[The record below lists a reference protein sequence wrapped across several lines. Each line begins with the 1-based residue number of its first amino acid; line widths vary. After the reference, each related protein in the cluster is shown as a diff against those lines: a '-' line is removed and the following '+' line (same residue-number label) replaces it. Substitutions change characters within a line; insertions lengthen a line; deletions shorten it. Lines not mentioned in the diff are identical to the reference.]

1 MKTNIL
7 KYTLA
12 IAGILSFSSCAKD
25 FLEQKNTYQISQD
38 NFFDNDEAVSQA
50 VMPLYSYVWYDFN
63 DKFYYGMGD
72 GRANNITAQYSDYL
86 YPYTNF
92 TETGLSIGLTEA
104 WGSLYSVVAQANN
117 TIINIANHSSANVSE
132 TAKLQGI
139 AEARFMRGLAYW
151 YISSLWGCAVI
162 YNDTQSLVNNY
173 VVSPNPGIDG
183 IEYAIRDMEYAAV
196 HLPAASPATG
206 RINKYAA
213 YAMLSRFYLSMAGL
227 TTSGR
232 YDGTNVAT
240 DKNRGT
246 RNEYYLDAA
255 KKAAALV
262 IEQGPYQLADTYAEL
277 FAAFTFN
284 NNSESIFQLQ
294 FQAGAEGGLAQSM
307 TRFLAWSTQ
316 VNQGNSWGGSTF
328 CSYDLWE
335 EFKEYED
342 PTLGTKIDDAI
353 RRHNCVASYGETYPE
368 LSANPE
374 KPYIYGETESP
385 GDQGANIKK
394 YVIGT
399 NAVNGFAMN
408 NNSGINTY
416 MMRLA
421 EVYLNYAEAVLGNNA
436 TTTDATALKYINE
449 LRTRAG
455 VPTKNSLTFED
466 IRHEFRLETAFEGLY
481 WYFLVRRGYYQQQEM
496 VNYVNNQYRNA
507 SYFNLKKVGD
517 TFINMEAFGKG
528 QVYVNGHALGRFWQ
542 IGPQQTLYLPGCW
555 LKKGKNEVIVLDVV
569 GPKGEAGKPG
579 STVAPTAF
587 CQDHPELDK
596 LNLEKSNKHNE
607 PGHRMDLNSETPVLK
622 GEFKAGNGWQTI
634 KLDKPVTG
642 RYFAIQA
649 ESSQSGDSQIAIAE
663 VYLQDAQGNRID
675 RNNWVAYYAD
685 SEKGNSTLDKMFD
698 LQESTYWQT
707 EKGANFPHLG
717 IVDMGKEVTISAF
730 EYLPRAE
737 QGAPGSVKGFKL
749 YVRK

>member
-12 IAGILSFSSCAKD
+12 LAGMLSFTGCAND
-25 FLEQKNTYQISQD
+25 FLEQKNTYQISQV

-72 GRANNITAQYSDYL
+72 GRANNITAQYSEYI

-92 TETGLSIGLTEA
+92 TETGLSSGLTEA
-104 WGSLYSVVAQANN
+104 WGALYSVVAQANN
-117 TIINIANHSSANVSE
+117 TINNIANNSTANVSE
-132 TAKLQGI
+132 TAKIQGI

-162 YNDTQSLVNNY
+162 YNNTQDLVNNY
-173 VVSPNPGIDG
+173 VVSPSPVADG
-183 IEYAIRDMEYAAV
+183 IEFAIRDMEYAAV
-196 HLPAASPATG
+196 HLPSASPATG
-206 RINKYAA
+206 RVNKYAA

-232 YDGTNVAT
+232 YDGSNVAT
-240 DKNRGT
+240 DANRGT

-255 KKAAALV
+255 KKAAAVV
-262 IEQGPYQLADTYAEL
+262 IEKGPYKLADTYAEL
-277 FAAFTFN
+277 FAASTFN

-294 FQAGAEGGLAQSM
+294 FQAGAEDGLAQSM

-316 VNQGNSWGGSTF
+316 VNQGNSWGGSTY

-342 PTLGTKIDDAI
+342 PTLGTKVDDAI
-353 RRHNCVASYGETYPE
+353 RRHNCIASYGETYPE

-385 GDQGANIKK
+385 GNQGANIKK

-436 TTTDATALKYINE
+436 TTTDATALKYFNE

-455 VPTKNSLTFED
+455 VPTKNSLSFED

-481 WYFLVRRGYYQQQEM
+481 WYIIVRRGYYQQQEM
-496 VNYVNNQYRNA
+496 VNYINNQYRNA
-507 SYFNLKKVGD
+507 SYFKSSTHEYVLSDDYTAPGPSVATATAKNLTLPIAD
-517 TFINMEAFGKG
+517 TDQTKNPLLKPDG
-528 QVYVNGHALGRFWQ
+528 NGNIA
-542 IGPQQTLYLPGCW
+542 
-555 LKKGKNEVIVLDVV
+555 
-569 GPKGEAGKPG
+569 
-579 STVAPTAF
+579 TVA
-587 CQDHPELDK
+587 
-596 LNLEKSNKHNE
+596 
-607 PGHRMDLNSETPVLK
+607 
-622 GEFKAGNGWQTI
+622 
-634 KLDKPVTG
+634 
-642 RYFAIQA
+642 
-649 ESSQSGDSQIAIAE
+649 
-663 VYLQDAQGNRID
+663 YLFGNREVED
-675 RNNWVAYYAD
+675 
-685 SEKGNSTLDKMFD
+685 TD
-698 LQESTYWQT
+698 L
-707 EKGANFPHLG
+707 
-717 IVDMGKEVTISAF
+717 
-730 EYLPRAE
+730 
-737 QGAPGSVKGFKL
+737 FK
-749 YVRK
+749 

>member
-72 GRANNITAQYSDYL
+72 GRANNITAQYSDYV

-92 TETGLSIGLTEA
+92 TETGLSTGLTEA
-104 WGSLYSVVAQANN
+104 WGALYSVVAQANN
-117 TIINIANHSSANVSE
+117 TINNIANNSTANVSE
-132 TAKLQGI
+132 TAKIQGI

-162 YNDTQSLVNNY
+162 YNNTQDLVNNY
-173 VVSPNPGIDG
+173 VVSPNPVADG
-183 IEYAIRDMEYAAV
+183 IEFAIRDMEYAAV
-196 HLPAASPATG
+196 HLPSASPATG
-206 RINKYAA
+206 RVNKYAA

-232 YDGTNVAT
+232 YDGSNVAT
-240 DKNRGT
+240 DANRGT

-255 KKAAALV
+255 KKAAAVV
-262 IEQGPYQLADTYAEL
+262 IEEGPYKLADSYAEL
-277 FAAFTFN
+277 FAASTFN
-284 NNSESIFQLQ
+284 NNSESVFQLQ

-316 VNQGNSWGGSTF
+316 VNQGNSWGGSTY

-342 PTLGTKIDDAI
+342 QTLGTKVDDAI
-353 RRHNCVASYGETYPE
+353 RRHNCIASYGESYPE

-374 KPYIYGETESP
+374 KPYVYGETENAGS
-385 GDQGANIKK
+385 QGANVKK

-399 NAVNGFAMN
+399 NAVNGFAVN

-421 EVYLNYAEAVLGNNA
+421 EVYLNYVEATLGNNGK
-436 TTTDATALKYINE
+436 TTDATALKYFNA

-455 VPTKNSLTFED
+455 VATKNSLTFED
-466 IRHEFRLETAFEGLY
+466 IRHEFRVETAFEGLY
-481 WYFLVRRGYYQQQEM
+481 WYFIVRRGYYQQQEM
-496 VNYVNNQYRNA
+496 VNYVNHQHRNA
-507 SYFNLKKVGD
+507 SYYKSATHEYVLSEDYAEPGPSVATATAKNLTLPIAD
-517 TFINMEAFGKG
+517 TD
-528 QVYVNGHALGRFWQ
+528 
-542 IGPQQTLYLPGCW
+542 QTKNPL
-555 LKKGKNEVIVLDVV
+555 LKPDASGNI
-569 GPKGEAGKPG
+569 A
-579 STVAPTAF
+579 TVAYQF
-587 CQDHPELDK
+587 GDREVQDT
-596 LNLEKSNKHNE
+596 
-607 PGHRMDLNSETPVLK
+607 DL
-622 GEFKAGNGWQTI
+622 FK
-634 KLDKPVTG
+634 
-642 RYFAIQA
+642 
-649 ESSQSGDSQIAIAE
+649 
-663 VYLQDAQGNRID
+663 
-675 RNNWVAYYAD
+675 
-685 SEKGNSTLDKMFD
+685 
-698 LQESTYWQT
+698 
-707 EKGANFPHLG
+707 
-717 IVDMGKEVTISAF
+717 
-730 EYLPRAE
+730 
-737 QGAPGSVKGFKL
+737 
-749 YVRK
+749 

>member
-72 GRANNITAQYSDYL
+72 GRANNITAQFSDYV

-92 TETGLSIGLTEA
+92 TETGLSTGLTEA
-104 WGSLYSVVAQANN
+104 WGALYSVVAQANN
-117 TIINIANHSSANVSE
+117 TINNIANNSTANVSE
-132 TAKLQGI
+132 TAKIQGI

-162 YNDTQSLVNNY
+162 YNNTQDLVNNY
-173 VVSPNPGIDG
+173 VVSPNPVADG
-183 IEYAIRDMEYAAV
+183 IEFAIRDMEYAAV
-196 HLPAASPATG
+196 HLPSASPATG
-206 RINKYAA
+206 RVNKYAA

-232 YDGTNVAT
+232 YDGSNVAT
-240 DKNRGT
+240 DANRGT

-255 KKAAALV
+255 KKAAAVV
-262 IEQGPYQLADTYAEL
+262 IEEGPYKLVDTYAEL
-277 FAAFTFN
+277 FAASTFN
-284 NNSESIFQLQ
+284 NNSESVFQLQ

-316 VNQGNSWGGSTF
+316 VNQGNSWGGSTY

-342 PTLGTKIDDAI
+342 QTLGTKVDDAI
-353 RRHNCVASYGETYPE
+353 RRHNCIASYGESYPE

-374 KPYIYGETESP
+374 KPYVYGETENAGS
-385 GDQGANIKK
+385 QGANIKK

-399 NAVNGFAMN
+399 NAVNGFAVN

-421 EVYLNYAEAVLGNNA
+421 EVYLNYAEATLGNNGK
-436 TTTDATALKYINE
+436 TTDATALKYFNA

-455 VPTKNSLTFED
+455 VATKNSLTFED
-466 IRHEFRLETAFEGLY
+466 IRHEFRVETAFEGLY
-481 WYFLVRRGYYQQQEM
+481 WYFIVRRGYYQQQEM
-496 VNYVNNQYRNA
+496 VNYVNHQHLNA
-507 SYFNLKKVGD
+507 SYYKSATHEYVLSEDYAEPGPSVATATAKNLTLPIAD
-517 TFINMEAFGKG
+517 TD
-528 QVYVNGHALGRFWQ
+528 
-542 IGPQQTLYLPGCW
+542 QTKNPL
-555 LKKGKNEVIVLDVV
+555 LKPDASGNI
-569 GPKGEAGKPG
+569 A
-579 STVAPTAF
+579 TVAYQF
-587 CQDHPELDK
+587 GDREVQDT
-596 LNLEKSNKHNE
+596 
-607 PGHRMDLNSETPVLK
+607 DL
-622 GEFKAGNGWQTI
+622 FK
-634 KLDKPVTG
+634 
-642 RYFAIQA
+642 
-649 ESSQSGDSQIAIAE
+649 
-663 VYLQDAQGNRID
+663 
-675 RNNWVAYYAD
+675 
-685 SEKGNSTLDKMFD
+685 
-698 LQESTYWQT
+698 
-707 EKGANFPHLG
+707 
-717 IVDMGKEVTISAF
+717 
-730 EYLPRAE
+730 
-737 QGAPGSVKGFKL
+737 
-749 YVRK
+749 

>member
-72 GRANNITAQYSDYL
+72 GRANNITAQYSEYI

-92 TETGLSIGLTEA
+92 TETGLSSGLTEA
-104 WGSLYSVVAQANN
+104 WGALYSVVAQANN
-117 TIINIANHSSANVSE
+117 TINNIANNSTANVSE
-132 TAKLQGI
+132 TAKIQGI

-162 YNDTQSLVNNY
+162 YNNTQDLVNNY
-173 VVSPNPGIDG
+173 VVSPNPVADG
-183 IEYAIRDMEYAAV
+183 IEFAIRDMEYAAV
-196 HLPAASPATG
+196 HLPSASPATG
-206 RINKYAA
+206 RVNKYAA

-232 YDGTNVAT
+232 YDGSNVAT
-240 DKNRGT
+240 DANRGT

-255 KKAAALV
+255 KKAAAVV
-262 IEQGPYQLADTYAEL
+262 IEEGPYKLADTYAEL
-277 FAAFTFN
+277 FAASTFN
-284 NNSESIFQLQ
+284 NNSESVFQLQ

-316 VNQGNSWGGSTF
+316 VNQGNSWGGSTY

-342 PTLGTKIDDAI
+342 QTLGTKVDDAI
-353 RRHNCVASYGETYPE
+353 RRHNCIASYGESYPE

-374 KPYIYGETESP
+374 KPYVYGETENAGS
-385 GDQGANIKK
+385 QGANVKK

-399 NAVNGFAMN
+399 NAVNGFAVN

-421 EVYLNYAEAVLGNNA
+421 EVYLNYAEATLGNNGK
-436 TTTDATALKYINE
+436 TTDATALKYFNA

-455 VPTKNSLTFED
+455 VATKNSLTFED
-466 IRHEFRLETAFEGLY
+466 IRHEFRVETAFEGLY
-481 WYFLVRRGYYQQQEM
+481 WYFIVRRGYYQQQEM
-496 VNYVNNQYRNA
+496 VNYVNHQHRNA
-507 SYFNLKKVGD
+507 SYYKSATHEYVLSDEYAEPGPSVATATAKNLTLPIAD
-517 TFINMEAFGKG
+517 TD
-528 QVYVNGHALGRFWQ
+528 
-542 IGPQQTLYLPGCW
+542 QTKNPL
-555 LKKGKNEVIVLDVV
+555 LKPDASGNI
-569 GPKGEAGKPG
+569 A
-579 STVAPTAF
+579 TVAYQF
-587 CQDHPELDK
+587 GDREVQDT
-596 LNLEKSNKHNE
+596 
-607 PGHRMDLNSETPVLK
+607 DL
-622 GEFKAGNGWQTI
+622 FK
-634 KLDKPVTG
+634 
-642 RYFAIQA
+642 
-649 ESSQSGDSQIAIAE
+649 
-663 VYLQDAQGNRID
+663 
-675 RNNWVAYYAD
+675 
-685 SEKGNSTLDKMFD
+685 
-698 LQESTYWQT
+698 
-707 EKGANFPHLG
+707 
-717 IVDMGKEVTISAF
+717 
-730 EYLPRAE
+730 
-737 QGAPGSVKGFKL
+737 
-749 YVRK
+749 

>member
-25 FLEQKNTYQISQD
+25 FLEQKNSYQISQD

-72 GRANNITAQYSDYL
+72 GRANNITAQYSGYV

-92 TETGLSIGLTEA
+92 TETGLSTGLTEA
-104 WGSLYSVVAQANN
+104 WGALYSVVAQANN
-117 TIINIANHSSANVSE
+117 TINNIANNSTANVSE
-132 TAKLQGI
+132 TAKIQGI

-162 YNDTQSLVNNY
+162 YNNTQDLVNNY
-173 VVSPNPGIDG
+173 VVSPNPVADG
-183 IEYAIRDMEYAAV
+183 IEFAIRDMEYAAV
-196 HLPAASPATG
+196 HLPSASPATG
-206 RINKYAA
+206 RVNKYAA

-232 YDGTNVAT
+232 YDGSNVAT
-240 DKNRGT
+240 DANRGT

-255 KKAAALV
+255 KKAAAVV
-262 IEQGPYQLADTYAEL
+262 IEERPYKLADTYAEL
-277 FAAFTFN
+277 FAASTFN

-316 VNQGNSWGGSTF
+316 VNQGNSWGGSTY

-342 PTLGTKIDDAI
+342 QTLGTKVDDAI
-353 RRHNCVASYGETYPE
+353 RRHNCIASYGESYPE

-374 KPYIYGETESP
+374 KPYVYGETENAGS
-385 GDQGANIKK
+385 QGANIKK

-399 NAVNGFAMN
+399 NAVNGFAVN

-421 EVYLNYAEAVLGNNA
+421 EVYLNYAEATLGNNGK
-436 TTTDATALKYINE
+436 TTDATALKYFNA

-455 VPTKNSLTFED
+455 VATKNSLTFED
-466 IRHEFRLETAFEGLY
+466 IRHEFRVETAFEGLY
-481 WYFLVRRGYYQQQEM
+481 WYFIVRRGYYQQQEM
-496 VNYVNNQYRNA
+496 VNYVNHQHRNA
-507 SYFNLKKVGD
+507 SYYKSATHEYVLSEDYAEPGPSVATATAKNLTLPIAD
-517 TFINMEAFGKG
+517 TD
-528 QVYVNGHALGRFWQ
+528 
-542 IGPQQTLYLPGCW
+542 QTKNPL
-555 LKKGKNEVIVLDVV
+555 LKPDASGNI
-569 GPKGEAGKPG
+569 A
-579 STVAPTAF
+579 TVAYQF
-587 CQDHPELDK
+587 GDREVQDT
-596 LNLEKSNKHNE
+596 
-607 PGHRMDLNSETPVLK
+607 DL
-622 GEFKAGNGWQTI
+622 FK
-634 KLDKPVTG
+634 
-642 RYFAIQA
+642 
-649 ESSQSGDSQIAIAE
+649 
-663 VYLQDAQGNRID
+663 
-675 RNNWVAYYAD
+675 
-685 SEKGNSTLDKMFD
+685 
-698 LQESTYWQT
+698 
-707 EKGANFPHLG
+707 
-717 IVDMGKEVTISAF
+717 
-730 EYLPRAE
+730 
-737 QGAPGSVKGFKL
+737 
-749 YVRK
+749 

>member
-25 FLEQKNTYQISQD
+25 FLEQKNSYQISQD

-72 GRANNITAQYSDYL
+72 GRANNITAQYSEYI

-92 TETGLSIGLTEA
+92 TETGLSSGLTEA
-104 WGSLYSVVAQANN
+104 WGALYSVVAQANN
-117 TIINIANHSSANVSE
+117 TINNIANNSTANVSE
-132 TAKLQGI
+132 TAKIQGI

-162 YNDTQSLVNNY
+162 YNNTQDLVNNY
-173 VVSPNPGIDG
+173 VVSPSPVADG
-183 IEYAIRDMEYAAV
+183 IEFAIRDMEYAAV
-196 HLPAASPATG
+196 HLPSASPATG
-206 RINKYAA
+206 RVNKYAA

-232 YDGTNVAT
+232 YDGSNVAT
-240 DKNRGT
+240 DANRGT

-255 KKAAALV
+255 KKAAAVV
-262 IEQGPYQLADTYAEL
+262 IEEGPYKLADTYAEL
-277 FAAFTFN
+277 FAASTFN

-316 VNQGNSWGGSTF
+316 VNQGNSWGGSTY

-342 PTLGTKIDDAI
+342 QTLGTKVDDAI
-353 RRHNCVASYGETYPE
+353 RRHNCIASYGESYPE

-374 KPYIYGETESP
+374 KPYVYGETENAGS
-385 GDQGANIKK
+385 QGANIKK

-399 NAVNGFAMN
+399 NAVNGFAVN

-421 EVYLNYAEAVLGNNA
+421 EVYLNYAEATLGNNGK
-436 TTTDATALKYINE
+436 TTDATALKYFNA

-455 VPTKNSLTFED
+455 VATKNSLTFED
-466 IRHEFRLETAFEGLY
+466 IRHEFRVETAFEGLY
-481 WYFLVRRGYYQQQEM
+481 WYFIVRRGYYQQQEM
-496 VNYVNNQYRNA
+496 VNYVNHQHRNA
-507 SYFNLKKVGD
+507 SYYKSATHEYVLSEDYAEPGPSVATATAKNLTLPITD
-517 TFINMEAFGKG
+517 TD
-528 QVYVNGHALGRFWQ
+528 
-542 IGPQQTLYLPGCW
+542 QTKNPL
-555 LKKGKNEVIVLDVV
+555 LKPDASGNI
-569 GPKGEAGKPG
+569 A
-579 STVAPTAF
+579 TVAYQF
-587 CQDHPELDK
+587 GDREVQDT
-596 LNLEKSNKHNE
+596 
-607 PGHRMDLNSETPVLK
+607 DL
-622 GEFKAGNGWQTI
+622 FK
-634 KLDKPVTG
+634 
-642 RYFAIQA
+642 
-649 ESSQSGDSQIAIAE
+649 
-663 VYLQDAQGNRID
+663 
-675 RNNWVAYYAD
+675 
-685 SEKGNSTLDKMFD
+685 
-698 LQESTYWQT
+698 
-707 EKGANFPHLG
+707 
-717 IVDMGKEVTISAF
+717 
-730 EYLPRAE
+730 
-737 QGAPGSVKGFKL
+737 
-749 YVRK
+749 

>member
-72 GRANNITAQYSDYL
+72 GRANNITAQYSYYI

-92 TETGLSIGLTEA
+92 TETGLSTGLTEA
-104 WGSLYSVVAQANN
+104 WGALYSVVAQANN
-117 TIINIANHSSANVSE
+117 TINNIANNSTSNVSE
-132 TAKLQGI
+132 TAKIQGI

-162 YNDTQSLVNNY
+162 YNNTQDLVNNY
-173 VVSPNPGIDG
+173 VVSPNPVADG
-183 IEYAIRDMEYAAV
+183 IEFAIRDMEYAAV
-196 HLPAASPATG
+196 HLPSASPATG
-206 RINKYAA
+206 RVNKYAA

-232 YDGTNVAT
+232 YDGSNVAT
-240 DKNRGT
+240 DANRGT

-255 KKAAALV
+255 KKAAAVV
-262 IEQGPYQLADTYAEL
+262 IEQGPYKLADTYAEL
-277 FAAFTFN
+277 FAASTFN

-294 FQAGAEGGLAQSM
+294 FQAGAEDGLAQSM

-316 VNQGNSWGGSTF
+316 VNQGNSWGGSTY

-342 PTLGTKIDDAI
+342 QTLGTKVDDAI
-353 RRHNCVASYGETYPE
+353 RRHNCIASYGESYPE

-374 KPYIYGETESP
+374 KPYVYGETENAGS
-385 GDQGANIKK
+385 QGANIKK

-399 NAVNGFAMN
+399 NAVNGFAVN

-421 EVYLNYAEAVLGNNA
+421 EVYLNYAEATLGNNGK
-436 TTTDATALKYINE
+436 TTDATALKYFNA

-455 VPTKNSLTFED
+455 VATKNSLTFED
-466 IRHEFRLETAFEGLY
+466 IRHEFRVETAFEGLY
-481 WYFLVRRGYYQQQEM
+481 WYFIVRRGYYQQQEM
-496 VNYVNNQYRNA
+496 VNYVNHQHRNA
-507 SYFNLKKVGD
+507 SYYKSATHEYVLSEDYAEPGPSVATATAKNLTLPIAD
-517 TFINMEAFGKG
+517 TD
-528 QVYVNGHALGRFWQ
+528 
-542 IGPQQTLYLPGCW
+542 QTKNPL
-555 LKKGKNEVIVLDVV
+555 LKPDASGNI
-569 GPKGEAGKPG
+569 A
-579 STVAPTAF
+579 TVAYQF
-587 CQDHPELDK
+587 GDREVQDT
-596 LNLEKSNKHNE
+596 
-607 PGHRMDLNSETPVLK
+607 DL
-622 GEFKAGNGWQTI
+622 FK
-634 KLDKPVTG
+634 
-642 RYFAIQA
+642 
-649 ESSQSGDSQIAIAE
+649 
-663 VYLQDAQGNRID
+663 
-675 RNNWVAYYAD
+675 
-685 SEKGNSTLDKMFD
+685 
-698 LQESTYWQT
+698 
-707 EKGANFPHLG
+707 
-717 IVDMGKEVTISAF
+717 
-730 EYLPRAE
+730 
-737 QGAPGSVKGFKL
+737 
-749 YVRK
+749 

>member
-72 GRANNITAQYSDYL
+72 GRANNITAQYSDYV

-92 TETGLSIGLTEA
+92 TETGLSTGLTEA
-104 WGSLYSVVAQANN
+104 WGALYSVVAQANN
-117 TIINIANHSSANVSE
+117 TINNIANNSTANVSE
-132 TAKLQGI
+132 TAKIQGI

-162 YNDTQSLVNNY
+162 YNNTQDLVNNY
-173 VVSPNPGIDG
+173 VVSPSPVADG
-183 IEYAIRDMEYAAV
+183 IEFAIRDMEYAAV
-196 HLPAASPATG
+196 HLPSASPATG
-206 RINKYAA
+206 RVNKYAA

-232 YDGTNVAT
+232 YDGSNVAT
-240 DKNRGT
+240 DANRGT

-255 KKAAALV
+255 KKAAAVV
-262 IEQGPYQLADTYAEL
+262 IEKGPYKLADTYAEL
-277 FAAFTFN
+277 FAASTFN

-294 FQAGAEGGLAQSM
+294 FQAGAEDGLAQSM

-316 VNQGNSWGGSTF
+316 VNEGNSWGGSTY

-342 PTLGTKIDDAI
+342 QTLGTKVDDAI
-353 RRHNCVASYGETYPE
+353 RRHNCIASYGESYPE

-374 KPYIYGETESP
+374 KPYVYGETENAGS
-385 GDQGANIKK
+385 QGANIKK

-399 NAVNGFAMN
+399 NAVNGFAVN

-421 EVYLNYAEAVLGNNA
+421 EVYLNYAEATLGNNGK
-436 TTTDATALKYINE
+436 TTDATALKYFNA

-455 VPTKNSLTFED
+455 VATKNSLTFED
-466 IRHEFRLETAFEGLY
+466 IRHEFRVETAFEGLY
-481 WYFLVRRGYYQQQEM
+481 WYFIVRRGYYQQQEM
-496 VNYVNNQYRNA
+496 VNYVNHQHRNA
-507 SYFNLKKVGD
+507 SYYKSATHEYVLSEDYAEPGPSVATATAKNLTLPIAD
-517 TFINMEAFGKG
+517 TD
-528 QVYVNGHALGRFWQ
+528 
-542 IGPQQTLYLPGCW
+542 QTKNPL
-555 LKKGKNEVIVLDVV
+555 LKPDASGNI
-569 GPKGEAGKPG
+569 A
-579 STVAPTAF
+579 TVAYQF
-587 CQDHPELDK
+587 GDREVQDT
-596 LNLEKSNKHNE
+596 
-607 PGHRMDLNSETPVLK
+607 DL
-622 GEFKAGNGWQTI
+622 FK
-634 KLDKPVTG
+634 
-642 RYFAIQA
+642 
-649 ESSQSGDSQIAIAE
+649 
-663 VYLQDAQGNRID
+663 
-675 RNNWVAYYAD
+675 
-685 SEKGNSTLDKMFD
+685 
-698 LQESTYWQT
+698 
-707 EKGANFPHLG
+707 
-717 IVDMGKEVTISAF
+717 
-730 EYLPRAE
+730 
-737 QGAPGSVKGFKL
+737 
-749 YVRK
+749 

>member
-72 GRANNITAQYSDYL
+72 GRANNITAQYSDYV

-92 TETGLSIGLTEA
+92 TETGLSTGLTEA
-104 WGSLYSVVAQANN
+104 WGALYSVVAQANN
-117 TIINIANHSSANVSE
+117 TINNIANNSTANVSE
-132 TAKLQGI
+132 TAKIQGI

-162 YNDTQSLVNNY
+162 YNNTQDLVNNY
-173 VVSPNPGIDG
+173 VVSPNPVADG
-183 IEYAIRDMEYAAV
+183 IEFAIRDMEYAAV
-196 HLPAASPATG
+196 HLPSASPATG
-206 RINKYAA
+206 RVNKYSA

-232 YDGTNVAT
+232 YDGSNVAT
-240 DKNRGT
+240 DANRGT

-255 KKAAALV
+255 KKAAAVV
-262 IEQGPYQLADTYAEL
+262 IEEGPYKLADSYAEL
-277 FAAFTFN
+277 FAASTFN
-284 NNSESIFQLQ
+284 NNSESVFQLQ

-316 VNQGNSWGGSTF
+316 VNQGNSWGGSTY

-342 PTLGTKIDDAI
+342 QTLGTKVDDAI
-353 RRHNCVASYGETYPE
+353 RRHNCIASYGESYPE

-374 KPYIYGETESP
+374 KPYVYGETENAGS
-385 GDQGANIKK
+385 QGANIKK

-399 NAVNGFAMN
+399 NAVNGFAVN

-421 EVYLNYAEAVLGNNA
+421 EVYLNYAEATLGNNGK
-436 TTTDATALKYINE
+436 TTDATALKYFNA

-455 VPTKNSLTFED
+455 VATKNSLTFED
-466 IRHEFRLETAFEGLY
+466 IRHEFRVETAFEGLY
-481 WYFLVRRGYYQQQEM
+481 WYFIVRRGYYQQQEM
-496 VNYVNNQYRNA
+496 VNYVNHQHRNA
-507 SYFNLKKVGD
+507 SYYKSETHEYVLSEDYAEPGPSVATATAKNLTLPIAD
-517 TFINMEAFGKG
+517 TD
-528 QVYVNGHALGRFWQ
+528 
-542 IGPQQTLYLPGCW
+542 QTKNPL
-555 LKKGKNEVIVLDVV
+555 LKPDASGNI
-569 GPKGEAGKPG
+569 A
-579 STVAPTAF
+579 TVAYQF
-587 CQDHPELDK
+587 GDREVQDT
-596 LNLEKSNKHNE
+596 
-607 PGHRMDLNSETPVLK
+607 DL
-622 GEFKAGNGWQTI
+622 FK
-634 KLDKPVTG
+634 
-642 RYFAIQA
+642 
-649 ESSQSGDSQIAIAE
+649 
-663 VYLQDAQGNRID
+663 
-675 RNNWVAYYAD
+675 
-685 SEKGNSTLDKMFD
+685 
-698 LQESTYWQT
+698 
-707 EKGANFPHLG
+707 
-717 IVDMGKEVTISAF
+717 
-730 EYLPRAE
+730 
-737 QGAPGSVKGFKL
+737 
-749 YVRK
+749 

>member
-72 GRANNITAQYSDYL
+72 GRANNITAQYSDYV

-92 TETGLSIGLTEA
+92 TETGLSTGLTEA
-104 WGSLYSVVAQANN
+104 WGALYSVVAQANN
-117 TIINIANHSSANVSE
+117 TINNIANNSTANVSE
-132 TAKLQGI
+132 TAKIQGI

-162 YNDTQSLVNNY
+162 YNNTQDLVNNY
-173 VVSPNPGIDG
+173 VVSPNPVADG
-183 IEYAIRDMEYAAV
+183 IEFAIRDMEYAAV
-196 HLPAASPATG
+196 HLPSASPATG
-206 RINKYAA
+206 RVNKYAA

-232 YDGTNVAT
+232 YDGSNVAT
-240 DKNRGT
+240 DANRGT

-255 KKAAALV
+255 KKAAAVV
-262 IEQGPYQLADTYAEL
+262 IEEGPYKLVDTYAEL
-277 FAAFTFN
+277 FAASTFN

-316 VNQGNSWGGSTF
+316 VNQGNSWGGSTY

-342 PTLGTKIDDAI
+342 QTLGTKVDDAI
-353 RRHNCVASYGETYPE
+353 RRHNCIASYGESYPE

-374 KPYIYGETESP
+374 KPYVYGETENAGS
-385 GDQGANIKK
+385 QGANIKK

-399 NAVNGFAMN
+399 NAVNGFAVN

-421 EVYLNYAEAVLGNNA
+421 EVYLNYAEATLGNNGK
-436 TTTDATALKYINE
+436 TTDATALKYFNA

-455 VPTKNSLTFED
+455 VATKNSLTFED
-466 IRHEFRLETAFEGLY
+466 IRHEFRVETAFEGLY
-481 WYFLVRRGYYQQQEM
+481 WYFIVRRGYYQQQEM
-496 VNYVNNQYRNA
+496 VNYVNHQHRNA
-507 SYFNLKKVGD
+507 SYYKSATHEYVLSEDYAEPGPSVATATAKNLTLPIAD
-517 TFINMEAFGKG
+517 TD
-528 QVYVNGHALGRFWQ
+528 
-542 IGPQQTLYLPGCW
+542 QTKNPL
-555 LKKGKNEVIVLDVV
+555 LKPDASGNI
-569 GPKGEAGKPG
+569 A
-579 STVAPTAF
+579 TVAYQF
-587 CQDHPELDK
+587 GDREVQDT
-596 LNLEKSNKHNE
+596 
-607 PGHRMDLNSETPVLK
+607 DL
-622 GEFKAGNGWQTI
+622 FK
-634 KLDKPVTG
+634 
-642 RYFAIQA
+642 
-649 ESSQSGDSQIAIAE
+649 
-663 VYLQDAQGNRID
+663 
-675 RNNWVAYYAD
+675 
-685 SEKGNSTLDKMFD
+685 
-698 LQESTYWQT
+698 
-707 EKGANFPHLG
+707 
-717 IVDMGKEVTISAF
+717 
-730 EYLPRAE
+730 
-737 QGAPGSVKGFKL
+737 
-749 YVRK
+749 

>member
-72 GRANNITAQYSDYL
+72 GRANNITAQYSDYV

-92 TETGLSIGLTEA
+92 TETGLSTGLTEA
-104 WGSLYSVVAQANN
+104 WGALYSVVAQANN
-117 TIINIANHSSANVSE
+117 TINNIANNSTANVSE
-132 TAKLQGI
+132 TAKIQGI

-162 YNDTQSLVNNY
+162 YNNTQDLVNNY
-173 VVSPNPGIDG
+173 VVSPNPVADG
-183 IEYAIRDMEYAAV
+183 IEFAIRDMEYAAV
-196 HLPAASPATG
+196 HLPSASPATG
-206 RINKYAA
+206 RVNKYAA

-232 YDGTNVAT
+232 YDGSNVAT
-240 DKNRGT
+240 DANRGT

-255 KKAAALV
+255 KKAAAVV
-262 IEQGPYQLADTYAEL
+262 IEEGPYKLVDTYAEL
-277 FAAFTFN
+277 FAASTFN
-284 NNSESIFQLQ
+284 NNSESVFQLQ

-316 VNQGNSWGGSTF
+316 VNQGNSWGGSTY

-342 PTLGTKIDDAI
+342 QTLGTKVDDAI
-353 RRHNCVASYGETYPE
+353 RRHNCIASYGESYPE

-374 KPYIYGETESP
+374 KPYVYGETENAGS
-385 GDQGANIKK
+385 QGANVKK

-399 NAVNGFAMN
+399 NAVNGFAVN

-421 EVYLNYAEAVLGNNA
+421 EVYLNYAEATLGNNGK
-436 TTTDATALKYINE
+436 TTDATALKYFNA

-455 VPTKNSLTFED
+455 VATKNSLTFED
-466 IRHEFRLETAFEGLY
+466 IRHEFRVETAFEGLY
-481 WYFLVRRGYYQQQEM
+481 WYFIVRRGYYQQQEM
-496 VNYVNNQYRNA
+496 VNYVNHQHRNA
-507 SYFNLKKVGD
+507 SYYKSATHEYVLSEDYAEPGPSVATATAKNLTLPIAD
-517 TFINMEAFGKG
+517 TD
-528 QVYVNGHALGRFWQ
+528 
-542 IGPQQTLYLPGCW
+542 QTKNPL
-555 LKKGKNEVIVLDVV
+555 LKPDASGNI
-569 GPKGEAGKPG
+569 A
-579 STVAPTAF
+579 TVAYQF
-587 CQDHPELDK
+587 GDREVQDT
-596 LNLEKSNKHNE
+596 
-607 PGHRMDLNSETPVLK
+607 DL
-622 GEFKAGNGWQTI
+622 FK
-634 KLDKPVTG
+634 
-642 RYFAIQA
+642 
-649 ESSQSGDSQIAIAE
+649 
-663 VYLQDAQGNRID
+663 
-675 RNNWVAYYAD
+675 
-685 SEKGNSTLDKMFD
+685 
-698 LQESTYWQT
+698 
-707 EKGANFPHLG
+707 
-717 IVDMGKEVTISAF
+717 
-730 EYLPRAE
+730 
-737 QGAPGSVKGFKL
+737 
-749 YVRK
+749 

>member
-12 IAGILSFSSCAKD
+12 LAGMLSFTGCAND

-132 TAKLQGI
+132 AAKLQGI

-232 YDGTNVAT
+232 YDGTNAAT

-277 FAAFTFN
+277 FAASTFN

-507 SYFNLKKVGD
+507 SYFKKSTHEYVLSEDYTAPGPSVATATAKNLTLPIAD
-517 TFINMEAFGKG
+517 TD
-528 QVYVNGHALGRFWQ
+528 
-542 IGPQQTLYLPGCW
+542 QTKNPL
-555 LKKGKNEVIVLDVV
+555 LKPD
-569 GPKGEAGKPG
+569 G
-579 STVAPTAF
+579 SGNITTVAYQF
-587 CQDHPELDK
+587 
-596 LNLEKSNKHNE
+596 
-607 PGHRMDLNSETPVLK
+607 
-622 GEFKAGNGWQTI
+622 
-634 KLDKPVTG
+634 
-642 RYFAIQA
+642 
-649 ESSQSGDSQIAIAE
+649 
-663 VYLQDAQGNRID
+663 GNREVED
-675 RNNWVAYYAD
+675 
-685 SEKGNSTLDKMFD
+685 TD
-698 LQESTYWQT
+698 L
-707 EKGANFPHLG
+707 
-717 IVDMGKEVTISAF
+717 
-730 EYLPRAE
+730 
-737 QGAPGSVKGFKL
+737 FK
-749 YVRK
+749 

>member
-1 MKTNIL
+1 
-7 KYTLA
+7 
-12 IAGILSFSSCAKD
+12 
-25 FLEQKNTYQISQD
+25 
-38 NFFDNDEAVSQA
+38 
-50 VMPLYSYVWYDFN
+50 
-63 DKFYYGMGD
+63 MGD
-72 GRANNITAQYSDYL
+72 GRANNITAQYSEYI

-92 TETGLSIGLTEA
+92 TETGLSSGLTEA
-104 WGSLYSVVAQANN
+104 WGALYSVVAQANN
-117 TIINIANHSSANVSE
+117 TINNIANNSTANVSE
-132 TAKLQGI
+132 TAKIQGI

-151 YISSLWGCAVI
+151 YISSLWGCAII
-162 YNDTQSLVNNY
+162 YNNTQDLVNNY
-173 VVSPNPGIDG
+173 VVSPSPVADG
-183 IEYAIRDMEYAAV
+183 IEFAIRDMEYAAV
-196 HLPAASPATG
+196 HLPSASPATG
-206 RINKYAA
+206 RVNKYAA

-232 YDGTNVAT
+232 YDGSNVAT
-240 DKNRGT
+240 DANRGT

-255 KKAAALV
+255 KKAAAVV
-262 IEQGPYQLADTYAEL
+262 IEKGPYKLADTYAEL
-277 FAAFTFN
+277 FAASTFN

-294 FQAGAEGGLAQSM
+294 FQAGAEDGLAQSM

-316 VNQGNSWGGSTF
+316 VNQGNSWGGSTY

-342 PTLGTKIDDAI
+342 PTLGTKVDDAI

-385 GDQGANIKK
+385 GNQGANIKK

-507 SYFNLKKVGD
+507 SYFKKSTHEYVLSEDYTAPGPSVATATAKNLTLPIAD
-517 TFINMEAFGKG
+517 TD
-528 QVYVNGHALGRFWQ
+528 
-542 IGPQQTLYLPGCW
+542 QTKNPL
-555 LKKGKNEVIVLDVV
+555 LKPD
-569 GPKGEAGKPG
+569 G
-579 STVAPTAF
+579 SGNITTVAYQF
-587 CQDHPELDK
+587 
-596 LNLEKSNKHNE
+596 
-607 PGHRMDLNSETPVLK
+607 
-622 GEFKAGNGWQTI
+622 
-634 KLDKPVTG
+634 
-642 RYFAIQA
+642 
-649 ESSQSGDSQIAIAE
+649 
-663 VYLQDAQGNRID
+663 GNREVED
-675 RNNWVAYYAD
+675 
-685 SEKGNSTLDKMFD
+685 TD
-698 LQESTYWQT
+698 L
-707 EKGANFPHLG
+707 
-717 IVDMGKEVTISAF
+717 
-730 EYLPRAE
+730 
-737 QGAPGSVKGFKL
+737 FK
-749 YVRK
+749 